1 MIRLAR
7 WLPVFIWMGLIFAV
21 SSQPVLPSVPSFPL
35 LDVVFKKTGHM
46 LAYAV
51 LIVLVLQA
59 LGVRHGATN
68 RSHTLL
74 AFIIVLA
81 YAASDEIHQSFVPNR
96 TALWTDVVIFDL
108 TGACIGW
115 VAWHRRSLSAGRSRF
130 AWLYA
135 TLFLYCVALAI
146 LLNLPYRGRAEQ
158 DSSALFKD
166 TWFLW
171 GFSYFGLLL
180 MPIATLLIEDGA
192 RRGMRWLGYLIPY
205 FALGILPLS
214 LFMARRASVETRRLG
229 SRGIASL
236 RLQRMLERRWFWWLM
251 PISTLAISLIWLPQ
265 GSLTPLINTLSQ
277 NTGFWFMALDI
288 PLNHVVA
295 LPLLQADMRR
305 RNASRQT
312 FWLVTT
318 LLTGP
323 IGLGIYMAARPPQT
337 TPL

>member
-7 WLPVFIWMGLIFAV
+7 WLPVLGWMALIFIV

-35 LDVVFKKTGHM
+35 LDVAFKKTGH
-46 LAYAV
+46 LCAYAI
-51 LIVLVLQA
+51 LMVLVLWA
-59 LGVRHGATN
+59 LGMRDGATN
-68 RSHTLL
+68 RSRAVL
-74 AFIIVLA
+74 AFVIVLA
-81 YAASDEIHQSFVPNR
+81 YAASDEVHQSFVPNR
-96 TALWTDVVIFDL
+96 TALWTDIAIFDL

-115 VAWHRRSLSAGRSRF
+115 VAWHRHTLSTGRSRF

-135 TLFLYCVALAI
+135 ALFLYCVALAI

-158 DSSALFKD
+158 DSSALLKD

-180 MPIATLLIEDGA
+180 MPIAALLIEDGA
-192 RRGMRWLGYLIPY
+192 RRGMRWLGYVVPY

-214 LFMARRASVETRRLG
+214 LFMARRPLVEMRRLG
-229 SRGIASL
+229 SQSASL
-236 RLQRMLERRWFWWLM
+236 QRLLERRWFWWLM
-251 PISTLAISLIWLPQ
+251 PLMTLAISLIWLPQ
-265 GSLTPLINTLSQ
+265 GSLTQLINTLSQ

-295 LPLLQADMRR
+295 LPLLQADMQRR
-305 RNASRQT
+305 GVAQQT
-312 FWLVTT
+312 KWLIGA

-323 IGLGIYMAARPPQT
+323 IGLGIYMATRPPQI
-337 TPL
+337 TPDP